1 MGFADDDD
9 NLPDWLSDLNASAA
23 SNPPAPEPEDD
34 APDWLAAAT
43 PETPAAPA
51 GGLFDA
57 LGDEDDEDVPDW
69 LANIRTSEGRA
80 PNEEPPPPIQP
91 ISFEPQAEESADWL
105 EPIRA
110 RESGSLPP
118 LDEDGPDFET
128 RLKTLKAQDAPEE
141 EPDASGDWLA
151 GLNIPAEPAAAPAS
165 DAGGD
170 WMAGLNLPADEP
182 AASGAGFPLPEP
194 EDKPDWL
201 QEVGSGLGLGLTG
214 APAGES
220 APAWMTGVESSPE
233 DEATPDL
240 PEWAAAAA
248 SEAAEAVE
256 SEFPGL
262 ASEPGLG
269 SDVPNWLTEFRP
281 DAEAVEANAF
291 ASDYDEAASE
301 VFKLDSGELPD
312 WLAQIS
318 PEDALPPPP
327 EPEPAAR
334 PVVVDD
340 DTGDLA
346 PAELPSWLQEMR
358 PVASVD
364 AADLQDDETAEAERV
379 GPLAGLSGVLP
390 AEPEIVQFGRP
401 PSAAS
406 GLQLSEIQRGYS
418 LQLAQMVAEEVRP
431 VRPTRKTSALP
442 QRLVQVALA
451 LTLMVA
457 VTLPLVLLGNFI
469 GLPQTA
475 GGNTPA
481 EIQAALD
488 VVNGLPPGSL
498 VLVALEYQPAF
509 SGEVEAA
516 AMGLIDHL
524 IIGGARLALIS
535 SLPSGPAQIENL
547 MATSQRINHPDYQAG
562 RDYYNLGYLP
572 GGVSG
577 LLQLATDPRT
587 AITYRLPDGSDI
599 WAQTAFANIFRVRD
613 FAAIV
618 VLADDPDAARA
629 WVEQVQPALVDPIS
643 GRTTPLLVVSSAQA
657 EPLLWPYVQNE
668 PSQIQGLVAG
678 LRGGAYYEAS
688 IRELRVRR
696 YWDAYT
702 AGLVVVVASLL
713 IGGGLGLSRS
723 LAGGLKRNKGGVA

>member
-9 NLPDWLSDLNASAA
+9 NLPDWLSDLNPSSAEE
-23 SNPPAPEPEDD
+23 PGGEPAKEE
-34 APDWLAAAT
+34 APDWLAEAT
-43 PETPAAPA
+43 PAE

-57 LGDEDDEDVPDW
+57 LGDQDEDGDDVPDW

-80 PNEEPPPPIQP
+80 PDEDPPPPTQP
-91 ISFEPQAEESADWL
+91 VSFEQEDEASADWL

-118 LDEDGPDFET
+118 LDEDSPDFGT

-151 GLNIPAEPAAAPAS
+151 GLNNPAEPPAASAS
-165 DAGGD
+165 DSGGD
-170 WMAGLNLPADEP
+170 WMAGLSEPTDEP
-182 AASGAGFPLPEP
+182 VAGAGFPLPEP

-201 QEVGSGLGLGLTG
+201 QEIGSGLGLGLTG
-214 APAGES
+214 TPAGES
-220 APAWMTGVESSPE
+220 APAWLMGEESSP
-233 DEATPDL
+233 DETGAPDL
-240 PEWAAAAA
+240 PDWAAAAT

-269 SDVPNWLTEFRP
+269 SDAPNWLTEFRP
-281 DAEAVEANAF
+281 DAEPEPPSAF
-291 ASDYDEAASE
+291 AADYDEAASE

-312 WLAQIS
+312 WLAQIT
-318 PEDALPPPP
+318 PEDALPAPA
-327 EPEPAAR
+327 EPEPVAR
-334 PVVVDD
+334 PVVDD

-358 PVASVD
+358 PVASID
-364 AADLQDDETAEAERV
+364 AADLQDQEAETAEAERI
-379 GPLAGLSGVLP
+379 GPLAGLTGVLP

-418 LQLAQMVAEEVRP
+418 LQLAQMVAEEVRSP
-431 VRPTRKTSALP
+431 RRAHKANPLP
-442 QRLVQVALA
+442 QRLVQAVLA
-451 LTLMVA
+451 LTLMAAVA
-457 VTLPLVLLGNFI
+457 LPLMALLDFFS
-469 GLPQTA
+469 LPRTA
-475 GGNTPA
+475 GRSVPA
-481 EIQAALD
+481 EIQSALD

-498 VLVALEYQPAF
+498 VLVAVEYQPAF

-516 AMGLIDHL
+516 ATGLVDHL
-524 IIGGARLALIS
+524 LIGGARLALIS
-535 SLPSGPAQIENL
+535 TLPSGPAQIEHF
-547 MATSQRINHPDYQAG
+547 MATSQRINHPNYLPE

-577 LLQLATDPRT
+577 LLQLATDPRV
-587 AITYRLPDGSDI
+587 AITHRLTDGSDI

-613 FAAIV
+613 FAAVV

-643 GRTTPLLVVSSAQA
+643 GRTTPLLVVSSVQA

-696 YWDAYT
+696 YWDAYA
-702 AGLVVVVASLL
+702 AGLLVMAASLL
-713 IGGGLGLSRS
+713 IGGGLGLSRN
-723 LAGGLKRNKGGVA
+723 LAGGLKRNKGGAR